1 MNKLLT
7 GLRPLVAMQLRDKI
21 DVNAA
26 KNKKQFLRILFINLL
41 KFLVVTGCAFLVF
54 YLCVTFIFTTDETP
68 KVLILVLSIS
78 LLLSLITCTSEL
90 MKTLYFAEDNRVLIT
105 FPVEPNKIFISK
117 IIVYYLYELK
127 KSLFFLVPI
136 ILSGVILLCMKGLC
150 SPLAVVWMIIP
161 LLFVL
166 MLPVLIGALL
176 SIPAMYVY
184 RFLKQRSTIQVLLFF
199 ACLVGGIACI
209 VYLINL
215 IPTNI
220 DLINQWPIIKESVRT
235 FLIGVEKNLVVIS
248 QLLYMI
254 IGDKT
259 QNLSYV
265 ISLMSIVKI
274 IVLILTCVVLAV
286 LVYFLSRPLFFN
298 MMSKNFEINKSTKG
312 NKPNKR
318 KNKYFTFL
326 SKEFVV
332 NLRTINI
339 SVNYLM
345 VYVVVPI
352 MILFLNVMYEA
363 MDTRTLGDL
372 LIYSFNI
379 LLILLPMLASNA
391 LVATYYSR
399 EGRAGYLKKTKPI
412 YALYPLMTKIFFN
425 ALLSIP
431 SLCASVCVFGKYV
444 DFNGIQIL
452 LLILTML
459 TLHYGHMI
467 YSATLD
473 VMNPQNE
480 QYATTGINV
489 DNPNENKSTM
499 WAFIISFIFA
509 LISYKLLS
517 ESVLGSATQNIT
529 FGIVKLLMLGIAYFA
544 SMVLMFVKRI
554 KAFYYEIQG

>member
-1 MNKLLT
+1 
-7 GLRPLVAMQLRDKI
+7 
-21 DVNAA
+21 
-26 KNKKQFLRILFINLL
+26 
-41 KFLVVTGCAFLVF
+41 
-54 YLCVTFIFTTDETP
+54 
-68 KVLILVLSIS
+68 
-78 LLLSLITCTSEL
+78 
-90 MKTLYFAEDNRVLIT
+90 
-105 FPVEPNKIFISK
+105 
-117 IIVYYLYELK
+117 
-127 KSLFFLVPI
+127 
-136 ILSGVILLCMKGLC
+136 
-150 SPLAVVWMIIP
+150 
-161 LLFVL
+161 

-220 DLINQWPIIKESVRT
+220 DLINQWPIIKESVRA

-444 DFNGIQIL
+444 YIFIEDNSDVYL
-452 LLILTML
+452 ATMFP
-459 TLHYGHMI
+459 I
-467 YSATLD
+467 
-473 VMNPQNE
+473 
-480 QYATTGINV
+480 
-489 DNPNENKSTM
+489 PNKKVISVNNYK
-499 WAFIISFIFA
+499 IIFR
-509 LISYKLLS
+509 
-517 ESVLGSATQNIT
+517 G
-529 FGIVKLLMLGIAYFA
+529 
-544 SMVLMFVKRI
+544 
-554 KAFYYEIQG
+554 

>member
-21 DVNAA
+21 DVNVA
-26 KNKKQFLRILFINLL
+26 KNKKQFLRILFLNLL
-41 KFLVVTGCAFLVF
+41 KFLIVTGGAFLVF
-54 YLCVTFIFTTDETP
+54 FLCVTFIFTTDETP
-68 KVLILVLSIS
+68 KVLILVLAIS
-78 LLLSLITCTSEL
+78 LLLSLISCTSEL

-105 FPVEPNKIFISK
+105 FPVEPNKIFVSK
-117 IIVYYLYELK
+117 IVVYYLYEIK

-136 ILSGVILLCMKGLC
+136 ILSGVLLLSIKGLC
-150 SPLAVVWMIIP
+150 SPLAILWMIIP
-161 LLFVL
+161 LLFIL

-176 SIPAMYVY
+176 SIPMMYVY
-184 RFLKQRSTIQVLLFF
+184 RFLKQHSTMQVILFLSLL
-199 ACLVGGIACI
+199 ACGIVGV

-220 DLINQWPIIKESVRT
+220 DLINQWPMIKESIRA
-235 FLIGVEKNLVVIS
+235 FLIGVENNLALIS
-248 QLLYMI
+248 HLLYMI
-254 IGDKT
+254 IGEKT
-259 QNLSYV
+259 QSLSYS
-265 ISLMSIVKI
+265 ISLFTCLKIFILIVSCSI
-274 IVLILTCVVLAV
+274 LAA

-312 NKPNKR
+312 SKPNKR

-352 MILFLNVMYEA
+352 LILFLNVMYKA

-412 YALYPLMTKIFFN
+412 YALYPLMTKILFN
-425 ALLSIP
+425 AILSIP
-431 SLCASVCVFGKYV
+431 SLCASVFVFGKYV
-444 DFNGIQIL
+444 NFTTTQIL
-452 LLILTML
+452 FLVLTML
-459 TLHYGHMI
+459 VIHYGHMI

-480 QYATTGINV
+480 QYATTGVNV

-499 WAFIISFIFA
+499 LAFIISFAFA

-517 ESVLGSATQNIT
+517 ESVLGSTTQDLT
-529 FGIVKLLMLGIAYFA
+529 LGIIKLLFIGTIYFVSMIMLFI
-544 SMVLMFVKRI
+544 KRI
-554 KAFYYEIQG
+554 KAYYYEIQG

>member
-21 DVNAA
+21 DINVT
-26 KNKKQFLRILFINLL
+26 KNKKQFLRVLFLNLL
-41 KFLVVTGCAFLVF
+41 KFLIVTASAFLVF
-54 YLCVTFIFTTDETP
+54 SLCVTFIFTTDETP
-68 KVLILVLSIS
+68 KVLILVLAIS
-78 LLLSLITCTSEL
+78 LLLSLISCTSEL

-117 IIVYYLYELK
+117 IIVYYLYEIK

-136 ILSGVILLCMKGLC
+136 ILSGVLLLSSKGLC
-150 SPLAVVWMIIP
+150 SSFAVLWMIIP
-161 LLFVL
+161 LLFIL
-166 MLPVLIGALL
+166 MLPVLVGALL

-184 RFLKQRSTIQVLLFF
+184 RFLKQHSTIQVILFLCLLIS
-199 ACLVGGIACI
+199 GIVCI
-209 VYLINL
+209 VYLIKL

-220 DLINQWPIIKESVRT
+220 DLINQWPMIKESIRS
-235 FLIGVEKNLVVIS
+235 FLIGVEKNLALIS
-248 QLLYMI
+248 HLLYI
-254 IGDKT
+254 VIGEKT
-259 QNLSYV
+259 QSLNYT
-265 ISLMSIVKI
+265 ISLISGLKIAVLIVTC
-274 IVLILTCVVLAV
+274 IVLAI

-312 NKPNKR
+312 SKPNKR

-345 VYVVVPI
+345 VYVIVPI
-352 MILFLNVMYEA
+352 MILFLNVMYKA

-412 YALYPLMTKIFFN
+412 YALYPLITKIFFN
-425 ALLSIP
+425 AFLSIP
-431 SLCASVCVFGKYV
+431 SLFVSVFVFGKYV
-444 DFNGIQIL
+444 DLTTTQIIL
-452 LLILTML
+452 LVLNML
-459 TLHYGHMI
+459 AIHYGHMI

-480 QYATTGINV
+480 QYATTGVNV

-499 WAFIISFIFA
+499 WAFLISFLFA

-517 ESVLGSATQNIT
+517 ESVLGSATQDLT
-529 FGIVKLLMLGIAYFA
+529 LGIVKLLFIGLVFFA
-544 SMVLMFVKRI
+544 SMTMLFIKRI